1 MEPYFPQCT
10 CVYFQRD
17 CPFGT
22 RFGGAS
28 GTTARRNAGNFGA
41 TKCWSCARCKMST
54 FRSWT
59 PAVALT
65 HLGNGDLVGRVHE
78 ARRIVVYVRH
88 PNNDGNGALLARGPG
103 GAGDLKRDGRT
114 WKVDDTLQWKVLP
127 ENGLHTWKTMWLR
140 FSSSRSRGCRSCSDH
155 LRSISVCAHICT
167 YVGTRRR
174 CIIDA
179 RESLYH
185 SRALVIWRH

>member
-1 MEPYFPQCT
+1 
-10 CVYFQRD
+10 
-17 CPFGT
+17 
-22 RFGGAS
+22 
-28 GTTARRNAGNFGA
+28 
-41 TKCWSCARCKMST
+41 MST

-103 GAGDLKRDGRT
+103 GAGDLKRDGQT
-114 WKVDDTLQWKVLP
+114 WRVDDTLQWKVLP

-140 FSSSRSRGCRSCSDH
+140 FSSSRSRGCSSCSFLPFSWKMGWPLGKTK
-155 LRSISVCAHICT
+155 LRAISVSGSPKIGSSGGV
-167 YVGTRRR
+167 VGCPMT
-174 CIIDA
+174 A
-179 RESLYH
+179 ES
-185 SRALVIWRH
+185 A